1 MTENKL
7 PTLAE
12 IYEVEAAEKAFKQDS
27 FNWLMNQE
35 PKKEWIKVNQY
46 AGNSKYIPIGIVET
60 LLQKI
65 FKNPRVEVLREGV
78 MFNAVYVCIR
88 LHYLNPASGA
98 WEFQDGLG
106 AQELQTK
113 AGASAADLGSINKGA
128 VMMAL
133 PIAESYAIKDA
144 SEKIGKLFGRDLN
157 RKDTMGFA
165 PDNNLQNKF
174 GNNKE
179 KLNGN

>member
-1 MTENKL
+1 METKL
-7 PTLAE
+7 PTIAE

-46 AGNSKYIPIGIVET
+46 AGNSRYIPIGIIET

-88 LHYLNPASGA
+88 LHYLNPASGE

-113 AGASAADLGSINKGA
+113 AGASAADLGAINKGA

-165 PDNNLQNKF
+165 PDTNLQNKF
-174 GNNKE
+174 GNNKT
-179 KLNGN
+179 KLNHE

>member
-1 MTENKL
+1 
-7 PTLAE
+7 
-12 IYEVEAAEKAFKQDS
+12 
-27 FNWLMNQE
+27 
-35 PKKEWIKVNQY
+35 
-46 AGNSKYIPIGIVET
+46 
-60 LLQKI
+60 
-65 FKNPRVEVLREGV
+65 

-88 LHYLNPASGA
+88 LHYCNPASGQ

-113 AGASAADLGSINKGA
+113 AGASAADLAAINKGA

-165 PDNNLQNKF
+165 PDGNLVSKF

-179 KLNGN
+179 KLQ

>member
-1 MTENKL
+1 METKTTL
-7 PTLAE
+7 PTIAE
-12 IYEVEAAEKAFKQDS
+12 LYEVSEAEKAFKQDS

-35 PKKEWIKVNQY
+35 PRKEWIKENKY
-46 AGNSKYIPIGIVET
+46 AGNSKYIPIGIIET

-88 LHYLNPASGA
+88 LHYFSPASGQ

-113 AGASAADLGSINKGA
+113 SGASAADLAAINKGA

-157 RKDTMGFA
+157 RKDTMGFS
-165 PDNNLQNKF
+165 PDANLVSQF

-179 KLNGN
+179 KLK

>member
-1 MTENKL
+1 MSEKITL
-7 PTLAE
+7 PTIAE
-12 IYEVEAAEKAFKQDS
+12 LYEVDAAEKAFKQDS

-35 PKKEWIKVNQY
+35 PKKDWVKENKY

-65 FKNPRVEVLREGV
+65 FKNPRIEVLREGV

-88 LHYLNPASGA
+88 LHYCNPASGQ

-113 AGASAADLGSINKGA
+113 AGASAADLAAINKGA

-165 PDNNLQNKF
+165 PDGNLISKF

-179 KLNGN
+179 KLQ

>member
-1 MTENKL
+1 MTEKITL
-7 PTLAE
+7 PTIAE
-12 IYEVEAAEKAFKQDS
+12 LYEVDAAEKAFKQDS

-35 PKKEWIKVNQY
+35 PKKDWVKENKY

-88 LHYLNPASGA
+88 LHYCNPASGQ

-113 AGASAADLGSINKGA
+113 AGASAADLAAINKGA

-165 PDNNLQNKF
+165 PDGNLVSKF
-174 GNNKE
+174 GNNKQ
-179 KLNGN
+179 KLQ